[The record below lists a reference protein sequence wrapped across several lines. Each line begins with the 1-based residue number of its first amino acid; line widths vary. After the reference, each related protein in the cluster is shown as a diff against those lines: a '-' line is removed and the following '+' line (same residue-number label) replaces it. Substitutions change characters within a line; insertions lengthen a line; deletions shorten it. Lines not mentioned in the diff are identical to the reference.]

1 MAYKKPTV
9 YNPRLSEE
17 RIAELE
23 AKVQHQAERINKLLE
38 QNTNLQIKCRILEAD
53 RVEVVRCYQCIHGS
67 EDYPRDRFP
76 DVEDNTYSCEHST
89 YSHETDFFCAYG
101 ERKK

>member
-1 MAYKKPTV
+1 MEYKKPTV
-9 YNPRLSEE
+9 YNPRLAED

-53 RVEVVRCYQCIHGS
+53 KVTLIRCKDCYYSGWNEYSDSFDCYHFAEG
-67 EDYPRDRFP
+67 
-76 DVEDNTYSCEHST
+76 DVEEDDFCSRGEARNGKST
-89 YSHETDFFCAYG
+89 
-101 ERKK
+101 

>member
-9 YNPRLSEE
+9 YNPRLAEE

-53 RVEVVRCYQCIHGS
+53 KVELVRCKDCKHGHKVTPMDDG
-67 EDYPRDRFP
+67 EDILCDYCDWEYF
-76 DVEDNTYSCEHST
+76 DNDFCSRGEARNGKST
-89 YSHETDFFCAYG
+89 
-101 ERKK
+101 